1 MYTYCLSKKAKKV
14 YVTVLLFILYPI
26 CVHVESPKDLP
37 KITQIKWNCF
47 YLPNSGQ
54 KSLTMLILSFLMTI
68 QWIFEK

>member
-37 KITQIKWNCF
+37 KIIQIKWICF
-47 YLPNSGQ
+47 YLPI
-54 KSLTMLILSFLMTI
+54 TMLSLSFLMTI